1 VAALVGWPRSI
12 CGRKVYGRAY
22 RVRALNARDR
32 DFIPTLTATSLNAT
46 LSTEEALNPDEDF
59 RYTEITKK
67 HGVARSTLSRK
78 HRGVS
83 VTRAEAGLARRYL
96 QPEQEA
102 ELVKYRED
110 LTKRKLPPKREMVQN
125 YASDI
130 TGHLVS
136 KR

>member
-1 VAALVGWPRSI
+1 M
-12 CGRKVYGRAY
+12 
-22 RVRALNARDR
+22 
-32 DFIPTLTATSLNAT
+32 
-46 LSTEEALNPDEDF
+46 STEEAHNPDEDF

-67 HGVARSTLSRK
+67 HGVARSTASRK

-110 LTKRKLPPKREMVQN
+110 LKKRKLPPTRETVQN

-130 TGHLVS
+130 AGHLVS
-136 KR
+136 ES